1 MAVHNRSSKQVTQF
15 LGADV
20 TPSNVAGALQSVVN
34 NGLGGERPRQPD
46 TTRGST
52 SDFESGELNIVE
64 YESALVHMEARGAQ
78 PLAAKAMALVLL
90 DVAKAQGVRVD
101 TLLRNT
107 GTQEIALLNNQAY
120 VYINQLRG
128 GGSQLS
134 GSDAID
140 NSKSLRSR
148 YLIA

>member
-1 MAVHNRSSKQVTQF
+1 MAVNRSSKQVTQY
-15 LGADV
+15 LGADI
-20 TPSNVAGALQSVVN
+20 TPKNVAGALQGVVN
-34 NGLGGERPRQPD
+34 NGLGGERTVQPD
-46 TTRGST
+46 TIRGSR
-52 SDFESGELNIVE
+52 SDFVAGSLNIAE
-64 YESALVHMEARGAQ
+64 YEAALVHMESRGAQ

-107 GTQEIALLNNQAY
+107 STQEIALLSNQAY

-134 GSDAID
+134 GSNAID

-148 YLIA
+148 YLLA